1 MSKLYIIGAGGHAK
15 VVGEIAELNGYNNLV
30 FIDDDWPDKNNCE
43 HWKVESSFK
52 NFLNKSLDTF
62 EYIVAIGDN
71 HQRMSVMKEMESSN
85 GTLITLIHPSALI
98 SKYSSIGVGTIV
110 MANATINPF
119 CNIGPGCIVNTN
131 SSIDHDCILESGV
144 HISPG
149 VHLAGQVFVSFNTW
163 IGLGASVIQ
172 DCKIGHN
179 VIIGAGS
186 TVIHNV
192 SDNTKVV
199 GSPARELK
207 E

>member
-1 MSKLYIIGAGGHAK
+1 LTKLYIIGAGGHGK
-15 VVGEIAELNGYNNLV
+15 VVAEIAELNGYSNLA
-30 FIDDDWPDKNNCE
+30 FIDKDWPNKKNCE
-43 HWKVESSFK
+43 HWKIESSFK
-52 NFLNKSLDTF
+52 NFQSHSLDTF

-71 HQRMSVMKEMESSN
+71 QKRMIIIKEMEGSN
-85 GTLITLIHPSALI
+85 GKLITLIHPSALV
-98 SKYSSIGVGTIV
+98 SKYSSIGPGTVV
-110 MANATINPF
+110 MASATINPF

-131 SSIDHDCILESGV
+131 ALIDHDCMLDSGV

-149 VHLAGQVFVSFNTW
+149 AHLAGQVSVSFNTW

-172 DCKIGHN
+172 DCKIGNN

-186 TVIHNV
+186 TVINNV

>member
-15 VVGEIAELNGYNNLV
+15 VVGEIAELNGYNNLA
-30 FIDDDWPDKNNCE
+30 FIDKDWPNKKNCE
-43 HWKVESSFK
+43 HWKIESSFE
-52 NFLNKSLDTF
+52 NFLSLSLETF

-71 HQRMSVMKEMESSN
+71 YKRISTIKEMESSN
-85 GTLITLIHPSALI
+85 GKLITLIHPSALV
-98 SKYSSIGVGTIV
+98 SKYSSIGPGTIV
-110 MANATINPF
+110 MAGATINPF
-119 CNIGPGCIVNTN
+119 CNIGTGCIVNTN
-131 SSIDHDCILESGV
+131 ASIDHDCMLESGV

-149 VHLAGQVFVSFNTW
+149 AHLAGQVSVSFNTW
-163 IGLGASVIQ
+163 IGLGASIIQ
-172 DCKIGHN
+172 DCKIGNN

-186 TVIHNV
+186 TVINNV

>member
-1 MSKLYIIGAGGHAK
+1 MSNLYIIGAGGHAK

-30 FIDDDWPDKNNCE
+30 FIDDDWPDKKNCE
-43 HWKVESSFK
+43 HWIVESSFK
-52 NFLNKSLDTF
+52 NFQNKSLDTF

-71 HQRMSVMKEMESSN
+71 HQRMSVMKEMESSS
-85 GTLITLIHPSALI
+85 GMLITLIHPSALV
-98 SKYSSIGVGTIV
+98 SKYSSIGAGTIV

-119 CNIGPGCIVNTN
+119 CNIGPGCIINTN

-149 VHLAGQVFVSFNTW
+149 VHLAGQVFVSTNTW

-172 DCKIGHN
+172 NCKIGHN

-186 TVIHNV
+186 TVINNV

-199 GSPARELK
+199 GSPARELT
-207 E
+207 